1 MQIKTMNKI
10 SPVGLE
16 VFPETYTV
24 SETVEN
30 ETAILVRSAKLHD
43 YPFPDSLLA
52 IARAGSGVENIP
64 ISRCTEQGI
73 CVFNTPGANANAVKE
88 LVICAMLIASRDIVG
103 SNRWLYAQMASG
115 VEVSTVVEKGKKAF
129 VGPELYRKTLGIIG
143 LGAIGSL
150 VANAAFS
157 LGMDVYGYDPYL
169 SVDTALRLDRHIHIV
184 KDLDE
189 LFRNADYITVHIH
202 ATPETR
208 GLINES
214 AIASMKN
221 GVRFINL
228 GKTYDGQSVPALQG
242 IDLAIQRGE
251 VFGIIGR
258 SGAGKSSLIRTINRL
273 EQPSSGRVLI
283 DQVDIGGFD
292 EDHLVALRRRIGMIF
307 QHFNLMSAKT
317 VWQNVELPLKV
328 AGVPKEQREKKV
340 RELLELVGLQ
350 DKHKAYPAQLSGG
363 QKQRVGIA
371 RSLVHDPQILLCD
384 EATSALDPE
393 TTQSILGL
401 LREINKRLGL
411 TIVLITHEM
420 AVIREICD
428 RVVVLEHGHV
438 VEQGPVWEVFGNPQ
452 HEVSKTLLAPLQHG
466 LPEELQSRLQANP
479 TSKDAAVVLRLQL
492 TGSAED
498 EPDLAALFSALG
510 GRVRLLQG
518 GVERIQGHA
527 LGQLLLAVSG
537 SSLTAEELRSRAG
550 RWAQQVEVLGYVV

>member
-1 MQIKTMNKI
+1 M
-10 SPVGLE
+10 
-16 VFPETYTV
+16 
-24 SETVEN
+24 
-30 ETAILVRSAKLHD
+30 SA
-43 YPFPDSLLA
+43 
-52 IARAGSGVENIP
+52 
-64 ISRCTEQGI
+64 
-73 CVFNTPGANANAVKE
+73 ANAQLRALDTQPKDAEQTE
-88 LVICAMLIASRDIVG
+88 LHPNL
-103 SNRWLYAQMASG
+103 NRA
-115 VEVSTVVEKGKKAF
+115 
-129 VGPELYRKTLGIIG
+129 
-143 LGAIGSL
+143 
-150 VANAAFS
+150 
-157 LGMDVYGYDPYL
+157 
-169 SVDTALRLDRHIHIV
+169 H
-184 KDLDE
+184 
-189 LFRNADYITVHIH
+189 
-202 ATPETR
+202 
-208 GLINES
+208 
-214 AIASMKN
+214 
-221 GVRFINL
+221 VRFINL
-228 GKTYDGQSVPALQG
+228 GKTYDGQPAPALQG

-283 DQVDIGGFD
+283 DQVDISDFD

-328 AGVPKEQREKKV
+328 AGV
-340 RELLELVGLQ
+340 
-350 DKHKAYPAQLSGG
+350 
-363 QKQRVGIA
+363 GIA

-393 TTQSILGL
+393 TTQSILDL

-428 RVVVLEHGHV
+428 RVVVLEHGKI

-452 HEVSKTLLAPLQHG
+452 HEVSRTLLAPLQHG
-466 LPEELQSRLQANP
+466 LPEELQSRLQAQP
-479 TSKDAAVVLRLQL
+479 ASAEAAVVLRLQF
-492 TGSAED
+492 TGASHD
-498 EPDLAALFSALG
+498 EPDLAGLFSALG

-537 SSLTAEELRSRAG
+537 SSLGAEELRTRAG

>member
-1 MQIKTMNKI
+1 
-10 SPVGLE
+10 
-16 VFPETYTV
+16 
-24 SETVEN
+24 
-30 ETAILVRSAKLHD
+30 
-43 YPFPDSLLA
+43 
-52 IARAGSGVENIP
+52 
-64 ISRCTEQGI
+64 
-73 CVFNTPGANANAVKE
+73 
-88 LVICAMLIASRDIVG
+88 
-103 SNRWLYAQMASG
+103 
-115 VEVSTVVEKGKKAF
+115 
-129 VGPELYRKTLGIIG
+129 
-143 LGAIGSL
+143 
-150 VANAAFS
+150 
-157 LGMDVYGYDPYL
+157 
-169 SVDTALRLDRHIHIV
+169 
-184 KDLDE
+184 
-189 LFRNADYITVHIH
+189 
-202 ATPETR
+202 
-208 GLINES
+208 
-214 AIASMKN
+214 
-221 GVRFINL
+221 
-228 GKTYDGQSVPALQG
+228 
-242 IDLAIQRGE
+242 
-251 VFGIIGR
+251 
-258 SGAGKSSLIRTINRL
+258 
-273 EQPSSGRVLI
+273 
-283 DQVDIGGFD
+283 
-292 EDHLVALRRRIGMIF
+292 
-307 QHFNLMSAKT
+307 MSAKT

-452 HEVSKTLLAPLQHG
+452 HDVSKTLLAPLQHG

-479 TSKDAAVVLRLQL
+479 ASKDAAVVLRLQL

-537 SSLTAEELRSRAG
+537 SALTAEELRARAG